1 MSKKFTELNAG
12 TIGAGSIFA
21 QAQEPALSGDPYTST
36 KVSATQIANYVAKG
50 QAFPELNNKTLI
62 QALTG
67 GSGAGTVILTMA
79 EYLALEPAEQTD
91 GHIYVI
97 SDFACLFC
105 YGRQYRAMQKLTQA
119 QYDQLS
125 PAEQND
131 GTLYIITDAATS
143 IGDADDVDL
152 TGLAAGNILR
162 AVSDGQ
168 GGIIFKPFVFNVT
181 TSDNNKL
188 LGVSVSGSDISVG
201 AVALYEEGSSG
212 VWHYKKYNNGIIEMW
227 GYSAQ
232 TMQPQVN
239 AWGSWYAC
247 EIASL
252 GSYPVAF
259 TAIHSIVGT
268 VTITSASGFGEI
280 KEDIT
285 SLTTA
290 PTYIF
295 ARPTT
300 LGVENRTVVRTLY
313 VRGTWN

>member
-36 KVSATQIANYVAKG
+36 KVSATQMANYVAKG
-50 QAFPELNNKTLI
+50 QAFPELDNHTII

-79 EYLALEPAEQTD
+79 QYLALTPAQQTD

-119 QYDQLS
+119 EYNQLS
-125 PAEQND
+125 TAEKND

-168 GGIIFKPFVFNVT
+168 GGLIFKPFVFTDLTPNDVSSSVTKFTNIDYFEKSVIRSGNVVCVYISFSFSST
-181 TSDNNKL
+181 PTANNIIAENLPKAAANML
-188 LGVSVSGSDISVG
+188 MLCECTSGS
-201 AVALYEEGSSG
+201 
-212 VWHYKKYNNGIIEMW
+212 NNGKASRVMINTYGRVLDWYTTGFFGTGMNYSII
-227 GYSAQ
+227 
-232 TMQPQVN
+232 
-239 AWGSWYAC
+239 
-247 EIASL
+247 
-252 GSYPVAF
+252 GSY
-259 TAIHSIVGT
+259 
-268 VTITSASGFGEI
+268 ITNDPI
-280 KEDIT
+280 
-285 SLTTA
+285 
-290 PTYIF
+290 
-295 ARPTT
+295 
-300 LGVENRTVVRTLY
+300 
-313 VRGTWN
+313 